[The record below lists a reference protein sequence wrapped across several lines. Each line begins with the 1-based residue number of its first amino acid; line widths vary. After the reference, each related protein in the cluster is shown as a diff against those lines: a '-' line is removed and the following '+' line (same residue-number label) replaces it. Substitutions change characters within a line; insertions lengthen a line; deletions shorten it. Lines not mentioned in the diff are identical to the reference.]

1 MIEGRDEG
9 DDNYVDDTDDV
20 DDSGVSNSSK
30 NDDNM
35 TLIFS
40 C

>member
-1 MIEGRDEG
+1 MVVGRDEG

-20 DDSGVSNSSK
+20 DDGGVSNSSK

-40 C
+40 G